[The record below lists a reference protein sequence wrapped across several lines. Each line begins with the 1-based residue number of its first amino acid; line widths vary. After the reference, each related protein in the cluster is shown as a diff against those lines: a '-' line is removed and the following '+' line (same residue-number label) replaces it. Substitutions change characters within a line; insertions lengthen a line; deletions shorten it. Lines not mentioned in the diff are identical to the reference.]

1 MANLIVM
8 AERPVSDPETDPSMR
23 RRTALSFALAS
34 PLLLAAGCS
43 TGPAD
48 GQGGSTGASGEVE
61 DGALPVTLEH
71 AFGSTTVQ
79 SAPQRVVTIGW
90 SDQDVVAV
98 LGLVP
103 AAAAKI
109 TWGGNAKG
117 STDWFDEQIRKNSST
132 NNSSGS
138 AVERYDD
145 SDGVPLDEIATFE
158 PDLIL
163 GVNSGMTK
171 AEYAKLSKIAPTVAY
186 PDMPWTTPWRD
197 STTTIGAA
205 VGRPD
210 AAKDLVARTEE
221 TIERAKNDLEDLRGK
236 TVAWGWIDPKDT
248 STLGLYGSGDLRPQ
262 MLREFGMKDAPLV
275 AELSRAKKTFDLSL
289 SAERAEELD
298 ADVFIFYLDE
308 PKQLDRILASPLVSA
323 IPAIRKKQYVAS
335 VDRTVA
341 YAMSSPTPLSIEVA
355 ATKFMPKVATAA
367 GGTPVTR

>member
-90 SDQDVVAV
+90 SDQDVVAA

-171 AEYAKLSKIAPTVAY
+171 AEYAKLSKIAATVAFLA
-186 PDMPWTTPWRD
+186 
-197 STTTIGAA
+197 SGFCA
-205 VGRPD
+205 VGYWMVHAPNGPYPI
-210 AAKDLVARTEE
+210 ANGGE
-221 TIERAKNDLEDLRGK
+221 TIA
-236 TVAWGWIDPKDT
+236 
-248 STLGLYGSGDLRPQ
+248 LYC
-262 MLREFGMKDAPLV
+262 F
-275 AELSRAKKTFDLSL
+275 
-289 SAERAEELD
+289 
-298 ADVFIFYLDE
+298 VFLYF
-308 PKQLDRILASPLVSA
+308 A
-323 IPAIRKKQYVAS
+323 
-335 VDRTVA
+335 
-341 YAMSSPTPLSIEVA
+341 
-355 ATKFMPKVATAA
+355 AA
-367 GGTPVTR
+367 GAGPWSIDAMRRK